1 MQVFLV
7 CILACQFNL
16 ELFFTDIFRL
26 FNMKLLF
33 SFILFITNIV
43 TAQSQRYILLDEN
56 TKLAIENANV
66 DFSNGNGTHT
76 DKKGVFLVPKNIEFI
91 KISYI
96 GYESLEYKLTIKT
109 DTIFL
114 TPSTE
119 ALNEVNVVKEKR
131 NYQQIFPK
139 KGFNDLLLEN
149 WGSDGNTIANV
160 LVKAIY
166 IPNESKDVTKIISKI
181 IIHPTDYTSV
191 TLGEKNK
198 YEKQKDQ
205 KYAPFKINLYTVD
218 TIIGIPI
225 KRIFEK
231 DITVQLKEGEKHL
244 TYELTLDQQINFPI
258 EGIFIA
264 ISSFPKEYYEA
275 ISFKTGP
282 AFKTIGISRES
293 KFKVYEKSLAFYD
306 DDNPNAKWFRD
317 QYMWDRNN
325 TYYVGLEVY

>member
-1 MQVFLV
+1 MKILLYFFLS
-7 CILACQFNL
+7 
-16 ELFFTDIFRL
+16 IFSISFSQSRQC
-26 FNMKLLF
+26 LLF
-33 SFILFITNIV
+33 
-43 TAQSQRYILLDEN
+43 DKE
-56 TKLAIENANV
+56 TKLAIENANI
-66 DFSNGNGTHT
+66 DFSNGKGTHT
-76 DKKGVFLVPKNIEFI
+76 DNKGVFLVQKNIEFI

-96 GYESLEYKLTIKT
+96 GYESLEYKLTTKT

-131 NYQQIFPK
+131 NYKQIFPK
-139 KGFNDLLLEN
+139 KGFNDFLPEN
-149 WGSDGNTIANV
+149 FGSDGTTIESV
-160 LVKAIY
+160 LIKAVY
-166 IPNESKDVTKIISKI
+166 IPNESKDTTKTISKI

-198 YEKQKDQ
+198 HEKQKGQ

-225 KRIFEK
+225 KRIFEQ

-244 TYELTLDQQINFPI
+244 NYELTLDQLINFPI

-275 ISFKTGP
+275 IGFKTGP
-282 AFKTIGISRES
+282 GFKTIGISEKS
-293 KFKVYEKSLAFYD
+293 KFKVYQKSLAFYED
-306 DDNPNAKWFRD
+306 DDPAAKWFRD

-325 TYYVGLEVY
+325 TYHVGLEVY